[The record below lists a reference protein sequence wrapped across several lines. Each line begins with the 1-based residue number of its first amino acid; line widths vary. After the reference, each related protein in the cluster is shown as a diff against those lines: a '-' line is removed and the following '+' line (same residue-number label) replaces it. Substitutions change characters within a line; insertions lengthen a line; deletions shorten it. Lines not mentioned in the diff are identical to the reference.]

1 MLRVATVRWA
11 LKLSSWKERALRVP
25 LLFGP
30 LCLIKAKQLAP
41 AQQRLSEAAS
51 AFFALISPNCPI
63 GFFCHQYQLK
73 RTKMALLYTWWG
85 HLCPLS
91 GGKSRQT
98 QPLISVSQF
107 NVGAQHLRQTA
118 HRGIKH
124 FQMTVVTAATPRW
137 DESWLTGT
145 RKLWKWKMA
154 A

>member
-1 MLRVATVRWA
+1 MGVEA
-11 LKLSSWKERALRVP
+11 LLMKGTRFKSS
-25 LLFGP
+25 
-30 LCLIKAKQLAP
+30 
-41 AQQRLSEAAS
+41 S
-51 AFFALISPNCPI
+51 AFRPVVPHKSQTTRSSTTASFRSSLSVLCTNLTKLPDL
-63 GFFCHQYQLK
+63 FFCHQYQLK

-124 FQMTVVTAATPRW
+124 FQMTVFTAATPRW